1 MGILSFGA
9 RKLYYSKKDVK
20 RRLKKGF
27 TDKRQKDIEEGYP
40 NFKGQKKENA
50 DSVYS
55 AGDKKSQA
63 YSHEKGVKKVDK
75 KLKEREDS
83 GRKPRGYIKNKL
95 EKGELSKF
103 KKGKFV
109 QAKCKLGR
117 NRPTQLY

>member
-1 MGILSFGA
+1 MASSIIA
-9 RKLYYSKKDVK
+9 RIIGSAKEDVK

-27 TDKRQKDIEEGYP
+27 TDKRQRDIEKVYKDLTGSR
-40 NFKGQKKENA
+40 KENA
-50 DSVYS
+50 ESIYD
-55 AGDKKSQA
+55 AGAKKSKA

-103 KKGKFV
+103 KKGGSIKV
-109 QAKCKLGR
+109 KCKLGR
-117 NRPTQLY
+117 NRPTKLY